1 MDKAFSGLR
10 ARKFSIDVPRLKIGP
25 NRADNR
31 DLKKHI
37 NQLHFEPESPPQ
49 TPRSVRPPLPQ
60 DIEADLR
67 NACAVVLHGFKPTAQ
82 TWQEQYGNKPQLDY
96 SAIKQAPR
104 KQVEGNGAPLSKEVS
119 NNEAGPTAQEL
130 RAAAEAKFRE
140 SERKRQQRQSQAR
153 ADELMAGP
161 SKMPDMPGRDRSDSQ
176 HNRSKSTPYTVPALV
191 APMPDFAA
199 RPKSVMRTASTGTT
213 GSTPQTDSAEY
224 PWSASTALTSATG
237 TPAKDSKRTS
247 AQAVHASAEAVLVTK
262 ASIVELRN
270 VNKDSETKDAG
281 KAEFQ
286 SPIASAP
293 PAATS
298 GERSD
303 SKILTPP
310 TESTTP
316 VAKVPNRKPVPAS
329 TDTSRPPTRQAPAPA
344 PVLTRGYSTDGTS
357 VTSDPSAS
365 ALSRSQ
371 SRSGRRKTKLFEP
384 GSLQRAAS
392 RARSVTRDVKDYMR
406 SASRPRQAP
415 PMPEAGSQSGLRR
428 SESRSRQVSSQVKDY
443 VRSASRAVSRKQ
455 SMDVSR
461 GHGRSP
467 SQDSFVSAR
476 SKAETHFDGGRSRS
490 RREPSKPFYRAKTNA
505 SNTDLNSGSDRPSSR
520 GRGADREAAAAASHE
535 QAQVNLNRELPP
547 LPGLDKWKD
556 EEPEP
561 SQTAQASTTSS
572 PLRST
577 APTLKPAKPS
587 VGNMR
592 EQPNSTDDFA
602 TTGDNAQYAPKE
614 SVDDVLAAR
623 MGAPVSTAAI
633 AKKPTGLRKPN
644 TDIPPP
650 VPAHAPPSVPTTSAT
665 IRHIDDFEYSH
676 GYASSP
682 TDPRGESAI
691 KVDRRRSKSALEVYL
706 PTRPAKAHTDN
717 PAVAFSGR
725 AQIVN
730 APRSNS
736 QSRNVGFGRS
746 MSTRQGPPPPPV
758 QVRNIATSA
767 NTPLQHSR
775 DNSDH
780 HVPIYT
786 ANAMGDRAVER
797 PQAFRTMSEQSD
809 QAVAGVQKKKWW
821 RFKGGNN
828 GVLKTVTDRNGRSQQ
843 GTRDDDS
850 AASPVIRY

>member
-25 NRADNR
+25 NRGDNR

-37 NQLHFEPESPPQ
+37 NHLHFEPESPPQ

-67 NACAVVLHGFKPTAQ
+67 NACAVVLHGFKPTVQ

-104 KQVEGNGAPLSKEVS
+104 KAADGNGAPLSKEVS
-119 NNEAGPTAQEL
+119 NHEGQPTAQEL
-130 RAAAEAKFRE
+130 RAAAEAKFRQD
-140 SERKRQQRQSQAR
+140 ERKRQQRQSQAVTR

-161 SKMPDMPGRDRSDSQ
+161 SKMPDVPTRDRSDSQ
-176 HNRSKSTPYTVPALV
+176 HSRSKSTPYTGPSLV
-191 APMPDFAA
+191 APIPEFAA
-199 RPKSVMRTASTGTT
+199 RPKSVIRAASTGTT
-213 GSTPQTDSAEY
+213 GSTPQTDSADY
-224 PWSASTALTSATG
+224 PWSASTALTSAAG

-247 AQAVHASAEAVLVTK
+247 AQVVHASAEAVLVTK
-262 ASIVELRN
+262 ASIVELRSG
-270 VNKDSETKDAG
+270 NKDSEAKDAS
-281 KAEFQ
+281 KAEVQ
-286 SPIASAP
+286 SPSKSAP
-293 PAATS
+293 AAAVS
-298 GERSD
+298 EERSD

-316 VAKVPNRKPVPAS
+316 VARMPDRKPVPAS
-329 TDTSRPPTRQAPAPA
+329 TDTSRPPTRQAPAP
-344 PVLTRGYSTDGTS
+344 VLTRGYSTDGTS
-357 VTSDPSAS
+357 VTSDPPTSG
-365 ALSRSQ
+365 LSRSQ
-371 SRSGRRKTKLFEP
+371 SRSGRRKTKLIEP
-384 GSLQRAAS
+384 GTLQRAAS
-392 RARSVTRDVKDYMR
+392 RARSVTRDVKGYMR

-415 PMPEAGSQSGLRR
+415 PMPEAGAQSALRR
-428 SESRSRQVSSQVKDY
+428 SESRSRQVKDF

-455 SMDVSR
+455 SMDVGRS
-461 GHGRSP
+461 HGRSP

-476 SKAETHFDGGRSRS
+476 SKAETQFDGGRSRS
-490 RREPSKPFYRAKTNA
+490 RREPSKPSSRTKANA
-505 SNTDLNSGSDRPSSR
+505 SNTDLSNGSERPSSR
-520 GRGADREAAAAASHE
+520 GRGADREAAGGASHE
-535 QAQVNLNRELPP
+535 QGHPNLNRELPP

-556 EEPEP
+556 EEAVPLQVVGD
-561 SQTAQASTTSS
+561 SATSS
-572 PLRST
+572 PVRLT

-587 VGNMR
+587 VGSMR
-592 EQPNSTDDFA
+592 ETPMSADDFA
-602 TTGDNAQYAPKE
+602 AVREKAQHAPKA

-623 MGAPVSTAAI
+623 MGAPVSTSAI
-633 AKKPTGLRKPN
+633 AKKPTGLRKAN

-650 VPAHAPPSVPTTSAT
+650 VPTHAPPLVPTTFAT

-682 TDPRGESAI
+682 TDLKDDSAI

-706 PTRPAKAHTDN
+706 PTRPAKAHTDE

-725 AQIVN
+725 AQLVN
-730 APRSNS
+730 APRSSS
-736 QSRNVGFGRS
+736 QSRGAGLGRS
-746 MSTRQGPPPPPV
+746 VSTRQGPPPPPV

-780 HVPIYT
+780 QVPIYT
-786 ANAMGDRAVER
+786 ANARGDRAGER
-797 PQAFRTMSEQSD
+797 PEAYRTMSEQSG

-828 GVLKTVTDRNGRSQQ
+828 GVLKTVADRNGRSQQ
-843 GTRDDDS
+843 GSRDDES

>member
-67 NACAVVLHGFKPTAQ
+67 NACAVVLHGFKPTEQ

-119 NNEAGPTAQEL
+119 NNEGGPTAQEL

-140 SERKRQQRQSQAR
+140 SERKRQQRQSQAVTR
-153 ADELMAGP
+153 SDELMAGP
-161 SKMPDMPGRDRSDSQ
+161 SKMPDVPGRDRSDSQ

-262 ASIVELRN
+262 ASMVELRN
-270 VNKDSETKDAG
+270 AHKDPETKDAG
-281 KAEFQ
+281 KSEIPTP
-286 SPIASAP
+286 SNSVPV
-293 PAATS
+293 PAVS

-329 TDTSRPPTRQAPAPA
+329 TDTSRPPTRQAPAP
-344 PVLTRGYSTDGTS
+344 VLTRGYSTDGTS
-357 VTSDPSAS
+357 VTSDPPAS
-365 ALSRSQ
+365 AVSRSQ

-406 SASRPRQAP
+406 SASRSRQAP
-415 PMPEAGSQSGLRR
+415 PMPESGGQSALRR

-455 SMDVSR
+455 SMDIGR

-505 SNTDLNSGSDRPSSR
+505 SNTDLSNGSDRPSSR
-520 GRGADREAAAAASHE
+520 GRGADREAVAGASHD
-535 QAQVNLNRELPP
+535 QANVNLNRELPP

-556 EEPEP
+556 QEAEP
-561 SQTAQASTTSS
+561 SQSGKASATSS
-572 PLRST
+572 PVRSA

-592 EQPNSTDDFA
+592 ENPMSADDFA
-602 TTGDNAQYAPKE
+602 TSRDTAQHAPKE

-623 MGAPVSTAAI
+623 MGAPVSAAAI
-633 AKKPTGLRKPN
+633 AKKPTGLRKSN
-644 TDIPPP
+644 TDNPPP
-650 VPAHAPPSVPTTSAT
+650 VPAHAPPSVPATSAT
-665 IRHIDDFEYSH
+665 IRHINDFEYSH

-706 PTRPAKAHTDN
+706 PTRPVKAHTDN

-725 AQIVN
+725 AQLVN

-736 QSRNVGFGRS
+736 QSRSTGFGRS
-746 MSTRQGPPPPPV
+746 MSTRQGPPAPPV

-786 ANAMGDRAVER
+786 AHAKGDRAGQR
-797 PQAFRTMSEQSD
+797 PEANRTMSEQSD

-828 GVLKTVTDRNGRSQQ
+828 GVLKRVGDRNVRPQQ
-843 GTRDDDS
+843 DMGSDDS